1 MRISDWSSDV
11 CSSDL
16 IGPDRPAVERL
27 YLGALDAF
35 AEHALAFA
43 FDRQPVD
50 VATIPSLT
58 VPAEAVA
65 AFARLIFGAVE
76 ADESDGLRTILFH
89 LVVARMIHFSLGVD
103 SICIPVAGRPMRG
116 DIAHR
121 TTGSERAGRC
131 QPFFP
136 PR

>member
-43 FDRQPVD
+43 LDRQPVD

-65 AFARLIFGAVE
+65 AFARLIFGEVE
-76 ADESDGLRTILFH
+76 ADERDGLRTIRVH
-89 LVVARMIHFSLGVD
+89 HVVARMLHFSLGLFSSSKERRLGQVCG
-103 SICIPVAGRPMRG
+103 SQCRSRG
-116 DIAHR
+116 
-121 TTGSERAGRC
+121 TT
-131 QPFFP
+131 
-136 PR
+136 

>member
-16 IGPDRPAVERL
+16 IGPDRTAVERL

-43 FDRQPVD
+43 LDRQPVD

-58 VPAEAVA
+58 VPVEAVA
-65 AFARLIFGAVE
+65 AFARLIFAEVE

-89 LVVARMIHFSLGVD
+89 NVVERMLQFKI
-103 SICIPVAGRPMRG
+103 GR
-116 DIAHR
+116 DK
-121 TTGSERAGRC
+121 
-131 QPFFP
+131 
-136 PR
+136 